1 VFNVKRATA
10 RDGSG
15 TVVTPLSEAGY
26 REMLAIIE
34 QGREEAL
41 AQARVDMPGAKINYG
56 VCRQLVPVPLPDKLP
71 ALTAKV
77 GADSAVDLSWGRTP
91 ELMGLRFEIHRS
103 NRAGFAPSA
112 ETRVTETSAFGHL
125 DAEPP
130 AGTQHYA
137 LVLES
142 ALGQHSAPV
151 RATVNVPPPAAPAAL
166 QSFSAAALP
175 GEVALEWKA
184 QRDATTFNLDRA
196 AEGSDKFE
204 KLNAEPLAS
213 RIFRDDNA
221 AASVAYRYT
230 VRAVSRRG
238 IESAPAPVATAT
250 ALPESRAPVFVAAFG
265 GRTDVAS
272 GSALARPALRDGAKL
287 AGGALV
293 LGNNGHAEFPHRAD
307 FDLRKRLSVECW
319 VRFEQPSQMP
329 VVLSCG
335 HFNGKGWFIQ
345 RFGRG
350 WRWHLGGVSC
360 DGGLPAPMGKWIHL
374 VATFDGK
381 LARLFQDG
389 VEIASKECDPD
400 RAPST
405 EPLRVGQYSG
415 VSDPYQV
422 HGQIAGVKIYR
433 RALSAEEAAANFRNT
448 TP

>member
-1 VFNVKRATA
+1 
-10 RDGSG
+10 
-15 TVVTPLSEAGY
+15 
-26 REMLAIIE
+26 
-34 QGREEAL
+34 
-41 AQARVDMPGAKINYG
+41 MPGAKINYG
-56 VCRQLVPVPLPDKLP
+56 ICRQLVPVPLPDKLP

-77 GADSAVDLSWGRTP
+77 GVDSAVDLSWERTP

-125 DAEPP
+125 DSEPP

-151 RATVNVPPPAAPAAL
+151 RASVNVPPPAAPAAP
-166 QSFSAAALP
+166 QGFVAAALP

-184 QRDATTFNLDRA
+184 QRDATAFNLYRA
-196 AEGSDKFE
+196 VEGSDKFE
-204 KLNAEPLAS
+204 KLNAEPLTS

-221 AASVAYRYT
+221 AAGGAYRYT

-238 IESAPAPVATAT
+238 IESAPAPVATAA
-250 ALPESRAPVFVAAFG
+250 ALPESREPVFVAAFG
-265 GRTDVAS
+265 GATDVGS
-272 GSALARPALRDGAKL
+272 GNALAKPALRDGAKL
-287 AGGALV
+287 AGGSLV
-293 LGNNGHAEFPHRAD
+293 LGKGGHAEFPHRAD

-335 HFNGKGWFIQ
+335 SFNGKGWFIQ

-350 WRWHLGGVSC
+350 WRWHLGGESC
-360 DGGLPAPMGKWIHL
+360 DGSQPPAMGKWIHL

-381 LARLFQDG
+381 IARLFQDG

-400 RAPST
+400 RAPSA
-405 EPLRVGQYSG
+405 EPLRIGQYSG
-415 VSDPYQV
+415 VADSYQV
-422 HGQIAGVKIYR
+422 HGQVAGVKIYR
-433 RALSAEEAAANFRNT
+433 RALTVEDAAANYRSHA
-448 TP
+448 P